1 VNLKVG
7 EAMKSKDKAEREE
20 EGLKA
25 EDFMEDLWRDFYD
38 SKCKLMRSRKPM
50 SLDELFFTQEG

>member
-1 VNLKVG
+1 MILKVG
-7 EAMKSKDKAEREE
+7 EAMESKDKAEREE

-38 SKCKLMRSRKPM
+38 SKCKLMRSRKSM